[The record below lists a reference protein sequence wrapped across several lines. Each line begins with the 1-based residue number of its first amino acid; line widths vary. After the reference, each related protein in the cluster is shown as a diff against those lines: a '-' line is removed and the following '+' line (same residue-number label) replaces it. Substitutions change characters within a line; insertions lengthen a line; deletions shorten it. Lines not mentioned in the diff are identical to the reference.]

1 MEQTHVNP
9 HLRASSLW
17 RLSEKPVP
25 PLGNSGLSRSRTLCW
40 LDLWKLRIYIFFRVR
55 EGCFVVMTVCFTK
68 KKEAAVWRCRQ
79 SVVRTE
85 KPSEMCSSCGMRSVI
100 VCQQM
105 DACMDPTG
113 GSWPT
118 AQPLYTSPPP
128 PHFTIFLEVNP
139 ASSSRWRRQRPR
151 AVPSAAPVVMNDC
164 TTVLG
169 IRLDQC
175 NPAAA
180 AYAAARKSQI
190 QQNFSCCSVR
200 TAPVEALAPRT
211 PSEQESHG

>member
-1 MEQTHVNP
+1 
-9 HLRASSLW
+9 
-17 RLSEKPVP
+17 
-25 PLGNSGLSRSRTLCW
+25 
-40 LDLWKLRIYIFFRVR
+40 
-55 EGCFVVMTVCFTK
+55 
-68 KKEAAVWRCRQ
+68 
-79 SVVRTE
+79 
-85 KPSEMCSSCGMRSVI
+85 MR
-100 VCQQM
+100 QQM

-118 AQPLYTSPPP
+118 AQPVYTSPP
-128 PHFTIFLEVNP
+128 FTIFLEVNP

-164 TTVLG
+164 TVLG

-190 QQNFSCCSVR
+190 QQAGELFLLQR
-200 TAPVEALAPRT
+200 PDGT
-211 PSEQESHG
+211 GGG

>member
-1 MEQTHVNP
+1 M
-9 HLRASSLW
+9 
-17 RLSEKPVP
+17 
-25 PLGNSGLSRSRTLCW
+25 
-40 LDLWKLRIYIFFRVR
+40 
-55 EGCFVVMTVCFTK
+55 
-68 KKEAAVWRCRQ
+68 
-79 SVVRTE
+79 
-85 KPSEMCSSCGMRSVI
+85 
-100 VCQQM
+100 CQQM

-164 TTVLG
+164 TVLG

-180 AYAAARKSQI
+180 YAAARKSQI
-190 QQNFSCCSVR
+190 QQEGELFLLQRPDSTGGGADAEEHVTTLSGVSR
-200 TAPVEALAPRT
+200 PLLTRQALLRSDT
-211 PSEQESHG
+211 QRK